1 MSYGGR
7 FEMTKDKKIRATTN
21 LTMEPPTLHLAAIY
35 RRVSTDHQDNS
46 LAVQEALN
54 DEYCRRLQLPTV
66 TEPYE
71 DEDVSGSIPFVE
83 RSGGKA
89 LITRLRHGD
98 VRHLITAKQDRLG
111 RDTLDTIGTIRQI
124 WEMGIT
130 PHFTAE
136 GGTFP
141 RTPQNELLFEIKA
154 SVAQYERNLIRE
166 RTRAVLRHKFERGEL
181 TGKVPFGY
189 DCVYTFADG
198 SSLTSSRA
206 LNPKELAAHGE
217 VTGKRLS
224 ENPAERASIRD
235 IFNLR
240 ASGWSLKR
248 IAEYLN
254 AGGSLPKLGGL
265 WQCGNVDSILRSRHA
280 AKVLGG
286 NEWQTELTLKH
297 P

>member
-1 MSYGGR
+1 MQTASK
-7 FEMTKDKKIRATTN
+7 F
-21 LTMEPPTLHLAAIY
+21 AAIY

-54 DEYCRRLQLPTV
+54 DEYCRRLQLPMLN
-66 TEPYE
+66 EPYE

-83 RSGGKA
+83 RPGGHA
-89 LITRLRHGD
+89 LITRLKHGD
-98 VRHLITAKQDRLG
+98 VRHVVTAKQDRLG
-111 RDTLDTIGTIRQI
+111 RDTLDTIATIRKI

-136 GGTFP
+136 GGAFP

-189 DCVYTFADG
+189 NCVYTFEDR
-198 SSLTSSRA
+198 STLTSGRA
-206 LNPKELAAHGE
+206 LNAKELAAQGQII
-217 VTGKRLS
+217 GKQLIQNS
-224 ENPAERASIRD
+224 AEQAIIRD
-235 IFNLR
+235 IFKFR

-248 IAEYLN
+248 IADHLN
-254 AGGSLPKLGGL
+254 ACGFQTKLGGS

-280 AKVLGG
+280 RKANEAREG
-286 NEWQTELTLKH
+286 NIREDQ
-297 P
+297 

>member
-1 MSYGGR
+1 
-7 FEMTKDKKIRATTN
+7 
-21 LTMEPPTLHLAAIY
+21 MEPPTLHLAAIY

-83 RSGGKA
+83 RSGGQA

-130 PHFTAE
+130 PHFTTE
-136 GGTFP
+136 GGAFP

-166 RTRAVLRHKFERGEL
+166 RTKAVLRHKFERGEL
-181 TGKVPFGY
+181 TGNVPFGF
-189 DCVYTFADG
+189 DCVYTFEDG
-198 SSLTSSRA
+198 STLTSSRA
-206 LNPKELAAHGE
+206 LSAKELAAQGQ
-217 VTGKRLS
+217 VFGKQLIRNS
-224 ENPAERASIRD
+224 AEQAVIRD
-235 IFNLR
+235 IFNFR
-240 ASGWSLKR
+240 TSGWSLKR
-248 IAEYLN
+248 IADRLN
-254 AGGSLPKLGGL
+254 ACGFPTKLGGS
-265 WQCGNVDSILRSRHA
+265 WQCGTVDSILRSRHA
-280 AKVLGG
+280 HKAL
-286 NEWQTELTLKH
+286 NIDC
-297 P
+297 

>member
-1 MSYGGR
+1 MRHIS
-7 FEMTKDKKIRATTN
+7 TLI
-21 LTMEPPTLHLAAIY
+21 MELPTSPVLAAIY

-54 DEYCRRLQLPTV
+54 DEYCRRLQLPPLP
-66 TEPYE
+66 EPYE

-83 RSGGKA
+83 RPGGLA
-89 LITRLRHGD
+89 MMARLRCGD
-98 VRHLITAKQDRLG
+98 VRHVVTAKQDRLG
-111 RDTLDTIGTIRQI
+111 RDTLDAIATIRQI

-136 GGTFP
+136 GGAFP

-198 SSLTSSRA
+198 STFASPRA
-206 LNPKELAAHGE
+206 LSPKELAAHGE
-217 VTGKRLS
+217 VTGKQLIK
-224 ENPAERASIRD
+224 NPPEQAVIRE
-235 IFNLR
+235 IFTFR

-248 IAEYLN
+248 IADYLN
-254 AGGSLPKLGGL
+254 AYGYQTKLGGL
-265 WQCGNVDSILRSRHA
+265 WQCGTVDSILRSRHA
-280 AKVLGG
+280 ARVNAGFGPKS
-286 NEWQTELTLKH
+286 
-297 P
+297 